1 MQSDS
6 VSIARDRR
14 MAFSRMRERM
24 TSCSVGLPT
33 SNDGEA
39 IGLSSV
45 VMVKIPSNLRS
56 SDGLVTSAEI
66 CTHILAGGQK
76 VPSLMDC
83 IPLTL
88 SFQVIL

>member
-1 MQSDS
+1 MQRDS

-33 SNDGEA
+33 SNAGDA

-45 VMVKIPSNLRS
+45 VIVKMPSNLRS
-56 SDGLVTSAEI
+56 SDGFVTSAET
-66 CTHILAGGQK
+66 CTYT
-76 VPSLMDC
+76 LM
-83 IPLTL
+83 TL
-88 SFQVIL
+88 